1 MDLEKL
7 TILIVDDMQFSRE
20 TIRISM
26 QKSGVQNIIMAE
38 NALKAL
44 VAVEKHKPDV
54 ILVDKM
60 MPKVDGPQLIRK
72 IRAKNKVA
80 GRHSYIILLTADE
93 SESALRDAMLS
104 GADHYLYKDA
114 KGDKIINCIEYID
127 TQFRAKQIL
136 QELEEQEQRQRE
148 GSHSPKVEQAIAS
161 PPVAEAANETTAV
174 EAEPEV
180 ETTAYQGPR
189 PSQLSYLIVD
199 DEEFSAESLKRVL
212 HKLKIEDIRIA
223 RNALEALKLHEKQ
236 RADIM
241 LVDYMMPK
249 VDGIKLTEMVRK
261 KDIAKDRKT
270 PIIMVTAAA
279 SLKKIEEAITAG
291 VDEYLYKPPNAHDL
305 VVRMESA
312 FKKHNP
318 DAIISQNSWAK
329 VF

>member
-20 TIRISM
+20 TIRISLE
-26 QKSGVQNIIMAE
+26 KCGAKHIITAE

-44 VAVEKHKPDV
+44 VAVEKHHPNV
-54 ILVDKM
+54 VLVDKM
-60 MPKVDGPQLIRK
+60 MPKVDGPKLIEK
-72 IRAKNKVA
+72 IRAKDKEH

-93 SESALRDAMLS
+93 SENALRDAMLS

-114 KGDKIINCIEYID
+114 KGDKILNCIEYID
-127 TQFRAKQIL
+127 TQYRAKQIL
-136 QELEEQEQRQRE
+136 NELEDQEQRQRQQ
-148 GSHSPKVEQAIAS
+148 S
-161 PPVAEAANETTAV
+161 ET
-174 EAEPEV
+174 EPEV
-180 ETTAYQGPR
+180 VEDNNADEPENSFDAENYEGPH
-189 PSQLSYLIVD
+189 PSGLSYLIVD
-199 DEEFSAESLKRVL
+199 DEEFSAESLKRL
-212 HKLKIEDIRIA
+212 LQKLGIENIRIA
-223 RNALEALKLHEKQ
+223 RNALEALKLHAKEH
-236 RADIM
+236 ADIM

-261 KDIAKDRKT
+261 KDAETSKNT

-318 DAIISQNSWAK
+318 DAIISQLSWLK
-329 VF
+329 LF

>member
-1 MDLEKL
+1 MDLEKF

-20 TIRISM
+20 TIRIAM
-26 QKSGVQNIIMAE
+26 QKCGVKNVVMAE

-44 VAVEKHKPDV
+44 VAVEKHKPEV

-72 IRAKNKVA
+72 IRAKDKAA

-104 GADHYLYKDA
+104 GADHYLYKGA

-127 TQFRAKQIL
+127 TQHRAKQIL
-136 QELEEQEQRQRE
+136 AELEEQEKRQRE
-148 GSHSPKVEQAIAS
+148 GSKETI
-161 PPVAEAANETTAV
+161 EAPAQIEIT
-174 EAEPEV
+174 EPAKPGV
-180 ETTAYQGPR
+180 ETATYQGPR

-199 DEEFSAESLKRVL
+199 DEEFSAESLKIIL
-212 HKLKIEDIRIA
+212 HKLKIENIRIA
-223 RNALEALKLHEKQ
+223 RNALEALKLHEKE

-261 KDIAKDRKT
+261 KDDANGRKT

-305 VVRMESA
+305 MVRMESA

-329 VF
+329 IF

>member
-26 QKSGVQNIIMAE
+26 QKCGVKNIVTAE

-44 VAVEKHKPDV
+44 VAVEKHQPDV

-60 MPKVDGPQLIRK
+60 MPKVDGPKLIEK
-72 IRAKNKVA
+72 IRVKDKAK
-80 GRHSYIILLTADE
+80 GHHSYIILLTADE
-93 SESALRDAMLS
+93 SENALRDAMLS

-127 TQFRAKQIL
+127 TQYRAKQIL

-148 GSHSPKVEQAIAS
+148 APKE
-161 PPVAEAANETTAV
+161 EAAATAP
-174 EAEPEV
+174 AEPETTSEV
-180 ETTAYQGPR
+180 EEENIKLEGPM
-189 PSQLSYLIVD
+189 PSELSYLIVD

-212 HKLKIEDIRIA
+212 NKLNIEDVRIA
-223 RNALEALKLHEKQ
+223 KNALEALKLHEKQ
-236 RADIM
+236 RADVM

-249 VDGIKLTEMVRK
+249 VDGIKLTEMVRN
-261 KDIAKDRKT
+261 KDQEHGRNT

-318 DAIISQNSWAK
+318 DAPLSQASWAEL
-329 VF
+329 F

>member
-20 TIRISM
+20 TIRIAM
-26 QKSGVQNIIMAE
+26 QKCGVKNVVMAE

-72 IRAKNKVA
+72 IRAKDKA
-80 GRHSYIILLTADE
+80 ADRHSYIILLTADE

-127 TQFRAKQIL
+127 TQYRAKQIL
-136 QELEEQEQRQRE
+136 VELEEQEKRQRE
-148 GSHSPKVEQAIAS
+148 GKQPA
-161 PPVAEAANETTAV
+161 VAESVPVEAV
-174 EAEPEV
+174 EAAAIEPEV
-180 ETTAYQGPR
+180 EAAPYQGPR

-199 DEEFSAESLKRVL
+199 DEEFSAESLKVIL
-212 HKLKIEDIRIA
+212 HKLKIENIRIA
-223 RNALEALKLHEKQ
+223 RNALEALKLHEKE

-261 KDIAKDRKT
+261 KDDSSGRKT

-291 VDEYLYKPPNAHDL
+291 VDEYLYKPPSAHDL
-305 VVRMESA
+305 MVRMESA

-318 DAIISQNSWAK
+318 DAIISQSSWSMLFK
-329 VF
+329 SG

>member
-1 MDLEKL
+1 MDLENL
-7 TILIVDDMQFSRE
+7 TILVVDDMQFSRE
-20 TIRISM
+20 TIRIAM
-26 QKSGVQNIIMAE
+26 QKCGVKNVVMAE

-44 VAVEKHKPDV
+44 VAVEKHKPEV

-72 IRAKNKVA
+72 IRAKDKA
-80 GRHSYIILLTADE
+80 SGRHSYIILLTADE

-127 TQFRAKQIL
+127 TQYRAKQIL
-136 QELEEQEQRQRE
+136 VELEEQEQRQRD
-148 GSHSPKVEQAIAS
+148 GSKK
-161 PPVAEAANETTAV
+161 AV
-174 EAEPEV
+174 SKAKAEPV
-180 ETTAYQGPR
+180 ETTAEAPIEIAQADVENAPYQGPR

-199 DEEFSAESLKRVL
+199 DEEFSAESLKLIL
-212 HKLKIEDIRIA
+212 HKLKIDNIRIA

-261 KDIAKDRKT
+261 KDAAQERKT

>member
-1 MDLEKL
+1 MDLEKITL
-7 TILIVDDMQFSRE
+7 LVVDDMQFSRE
-20 TIRISM
+20 TIRIAM
-26 QKSGVQNIIMAE
+26 QKCGVQNVIMAE
-38 NALKAL
+38 NALQAL
-44 VAVEKHKPDV
+44 VAVEKHQPDV

-72 IRAKNKVA
+72 IRAKDKEA

-93 SESALRDAMLS
+93 SEGALRDAMLS

-127 TQFRAKQIL
+127 TQYRAKKIL
-136 QELEEQEQRQRE
+136 QELEEQEQRQRDSSVATMAATKPASE
-148 GSHSPKVEQAIAS
+148 PVEL
-161 PPVAEAANETTAV
+161 ETTD
-174 EAEPEV
+174 
-180 ETTAYQGPR
+180 YQGPR

-199 DEEFSAESLKRVL
+199 DEEFSAESLKQVL
-212 HKLKIEDIRIA
+212 QKLKIENIRIA

-261 KDIAKDRKT
+261 KDLEKEHQT

-279 SLKKIEEAITAG
+279 SLSKIEEAITAG

-305 VVRMESA
+305 MVRMESA

-318 DAIISQNSWAK
+318 DAIISQSSWAK
-329 VF
+329 IF

>member
-1 MDLEKL
+1 MDLENL
-7 TILIVDDMQFSRE
+7 TVLIVDDMQFSRE

-26 QKSGVQNIIMAE
+26 QKNGVQNIVMAE

-72 IRAKNKVA
+72 IRAKDKQH

-93 SESALRDAMLS
+93 SENALRDAMLS
-104 GADHYLYKDA
+104 GADHYLYKDS

-127 TQFRAKQIL
+127 TQYRAKQIL
-136 QELEEQEQRQRE
+136 EELEGQEKRQRS
-148 GSHSPKVEQAIAS
+148 GNKVEPQASTEPAPSEPAPLVKEEADVVLDAS
-161 PPVAEAANETTAV
+161 N
-174 EAEPEV
+174 
-180 ETTAYQGPR
+180 YDGPH
-189 PSQLSYLIVD
+189 PSGLSYLIVD
-199 DEEFSAESLKRVL
+199 DEEFSAENLKRIL
-212 HKLKIEDIRIA
+212 EKLDIQHIRIA
-223 RNALEALKLHEKQ
+223 RNALEALKLHGKE
-236 RADIM
+236 RADVM

-249 VDGIKLTEMVRK
+249 VDGIKLTEMIRK
-261 KDIAKDRKT
+261 KDAESGHKT

-291 VDEYLYKPPNAHDL
+291 VDEYLYKPPSAHDL

-318 DAIISQNSWAK
+318 DAIVSQLSWSNL
-329 VF
+329 F

>member
-1 MDLEKL
+1 MDLDKL
-7 TILIVDDMQFSRE
+7 TILVVDDMQFSRE
-20 TIRISM
+20 TIRIAM
-26 QKSGVQNIIMAE
+26 QKCGVKNVVMAE

-44 VAVEKHKPDV
+44 VAVEKHQPDV
-54 ILVDKM
+54 VLVDKM

-72 IRAKNKVA
+72 IRAKDKAA

-93 SESALRDAMLS
+93 SEGALRDAMLS

-127 TQFRAKQIL
+127 TQYRAKKIL
-136 QELEEQEQRQRE
+136 SELEDQEQRQRE
-148 GSHSPKVEQAIAS
+148 
-161 PPVAEAANETTAV
+161 AV
-174 EAEPEV
+174 EPAIETQKPVPEEAETQDARNEPEP
-180 ETTAYQGPR
+180 EGTAAYKGPR

-199 DEEFSAESLKRVL
+199 DEEFSAESLKLVL

-261 KDIAKDRKT
+261 KDQSNERKT

-305 VVRMESA
+305 MVRMESA

-318 DAIISQNSWAK
+318 DAIISQNSWANI
-329 VF
+329 F

>member
-72 IRAKNKVA
+72 IRAKDKAAN
-80 GRHSYIILLTADE
+80 RHSYIILLTADE
-93 SESALRDAMLS
+93 SENALRDAMLS

-148 GSHSPKVEQAIAS
+148 GSHSAKVEQAIVS
-161 PPVAEAANETTAV
+161 PPVAEAANEITAV

-212 HKLKIEDIRIA
+212 HKLKIKDIRIA

-261 KDIAKDRKT
+261 KDSAQARKT

-279 SLKKIEEAITAG
+279 SMKKIEEAITAG